1 MNDIK
6 LKLLKVV
13 ANVGNPSLC
22 CGATVVQSR
31 PKSHTLT
38 VNLAG
43 LPPSQD
49 GGEKPWEGLF
59 KLVYSTENRS
69 VDET

>member
-1 MNDIK
+1 MISIK
-6 LKLLKVV
+6 LFKVV

-22 CGATVVQSR
+22 NGATVVQSR
-31 PKSHTLT
+31 PKSLTFT

-49 GGEKPWEGLF
+49 AGQKPWEGLF

-69 VDET
+69 VNEM